1 MQQRRH
7 VRRAPLLLKLIIL
20 CTCLM
25 FLLLPV
31 HLLLL
36 LLILVFLLLRSPPPS
51 RPLLPRGSIP
61 PSLLLVCLY
70 LALSLSLSL
79 SLYLSFSLYLQ
90 VYPPHSLHP
99 YRHPPLSFA
108 SPYFAKQI
116 TFRTDP
122 CYPASCYESHA
133 KANPAPSG
141 CPAIRS
147 TGRPCP
153 TAVRPSAR
161 PAVARCRR
169 CFPLSFYESV

>member
-1 MQQRRH
+1 MQRRRH
-7 VRRAPLLLKLIIL
+7 VRRAPLLIKLIIL

-51 RPLLPRGSIP
+51 RPLLPRVSIP
-61 PSLLLVCLY
+61 PSLLLVCLD
-70 LALSLSLSL
+70 LSLSL
-79 SLYLSFSLYLQ
+79 SLYFSFSLYFQ

-122 CYPASCYESHA
+122 CYPASSYESHA

-147 TGRPCP
+147 TVRPCP

-161 PAVARCRR
+161 PTAA
-169 CFPLSFYESV
+169 

>member
-1 MQQRRH
+1 
-7 VRRAPLLLKLIIL
+7 
-20 CTCLM
+20 
-25 FLLLPV
+25 
-31 HLLLL
+31 
-36 LLILVFLLLRSPPPS
+36 
-51 RPLLPRGSIP
+51 
-61 PSLLLVCLY
+61 LLVC
-70 LALSLSLSL
+70 LSLSL

-90 VYPPHSLHP
+90 VYPLHSLHR

-122 CYPASCYESHA
+122 CYPASDESHA

-161 PAVARCRR
+161 PAVA
-169 CFPLSFYESV
+169 